1 MISSIDFIVI
11 LVSFIVTWGF
21 AKHFY
26 FNKEK

>member
-1 MISSIDFIVI
+1 MINSIDFIVI
-11 LVSFIVTWGF
+11 LVSFIGIGLF